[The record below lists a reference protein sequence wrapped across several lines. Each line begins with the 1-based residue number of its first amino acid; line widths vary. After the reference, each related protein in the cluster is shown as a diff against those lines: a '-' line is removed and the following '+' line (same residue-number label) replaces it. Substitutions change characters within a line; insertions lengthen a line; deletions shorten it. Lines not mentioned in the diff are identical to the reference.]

1 MFAYLCEV
9 MDQKKDL
16 GSTMLILV
24 AKVVSRDTMQTFID
38 GTPLLGNSVE
48 PYTHTMDLCACI
60 IPRTCPCP
68 SLLHQFLAKD
78 PL

>member
-38 GTPLLGNSVE
+38 LMALHGNSIE
-48 PYTHTMDLCACI
+48 LYTPAMELCA
-60 IPRTCPCP
+60 
-68 SLLHQFLAKD
+68 
-78 PL
+78 

>member
-38 GTPLLGNSVE
+38 GTALLGHSVE
-48 PYTHTMDLCACI
+48 PYTHTMDICA
-60 IPRTCPCP
+60 
-68 SLLHQFLAKD
+68 
-78 PL
+78 

>member
-24 AKVVSRDTMQTFID
+24 AKVVSRDTMKSFID
-38 GTPLLGNSVE
+38 LTALLGNSIE
-48 PYTHTMDLCACI
+48 LYTPAMDLYA
-60 IPRTCPCP
+60 
-68 SLLHQFLAKD
+68 
-78 PL
+78 